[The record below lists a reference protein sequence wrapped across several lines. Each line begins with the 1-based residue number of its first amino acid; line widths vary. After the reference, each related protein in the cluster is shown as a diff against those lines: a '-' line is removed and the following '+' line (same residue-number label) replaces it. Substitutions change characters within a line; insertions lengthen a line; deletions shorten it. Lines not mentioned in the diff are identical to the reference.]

1 LAEVPEEVVI
11 AVEADDQATPKLSTI
26 GRSFVLLGSNI
37 ALVTKALGIQSPILD
52 KLVQGIL
59 LIGHVARAAAAAKT
73 ILAAI
78 TNYLTASQ
86 TAEAA
91 STGASAAATTGY
103 AAAAAGATAANYGL
117 AASFAAVNA
126 ALGPIGWA
134 LIGLGLLAAGVA
146 GYAMAGG
153 FGGRGGGGIQAV
165 GEGPYQELMV
175 QINIANANMNTKRDV
190 EETVTDMA
198 TQWYQQMRKYRH

>member
-1 LAEVPEEVVI
+1 MAEVPEEVVI

-52 KLVQGIL
+52 KLIQGIL

-78 TNYLTASQ
+78 TSYLTAAQ
-86 TAEAA
+86 GGEAA
-91 STGASAAATTGY
+91 SAGASAAATTGY

-146 GYAMAGG
+146 GYALGGG
-153 FGGRGGGGIQAV
+153 FGGGGGMQAI
-165 GEGPYQELMV
+165 GQGPYQEPMV

-190 EETVTDMA
+190 EATVTDMA